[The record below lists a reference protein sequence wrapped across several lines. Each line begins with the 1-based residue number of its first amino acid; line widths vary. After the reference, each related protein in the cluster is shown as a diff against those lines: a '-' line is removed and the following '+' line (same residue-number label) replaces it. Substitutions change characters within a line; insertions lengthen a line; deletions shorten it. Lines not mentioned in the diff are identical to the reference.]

1 MNTLENKAAER
12 AFEAHLSEHQRL
24 IEKICGIYVFTQADR
39 QDLFQEIV
47 IQLWKAY
54 PRFKGESSFGTYVY
68 RIALN
73 TAIAGLRK
81 KKDFIHAYEPKKL
94 PHNPDDNDSALAEEQ
109 LQLLYHSIGKLNDVE
124 KAITLLYLEDKS
136 YREMEAIL
144 GMTEGALRV
153 KMSRIKD
160 KLRQLT
166 K

>member
-1 MNTLENKAAER
+1 MEKQEAER
-12 AFEAHLSEHQRL
+12 QFEVHLREHQRL
-24 IEKICGIYVFTQADR
+24 IEKICSIYVFTEADR

-54 PRFKGESSFGTYVY
+54 PRFKGESSFGTYLY

-81 KKDFIHAYEPKKL
+81 KKKDFIQTYEPEKL
-94 PHNPDDNDSALAEEQ
+94 PHRPDDNSGVVAEEQ
-109 LQLLYHSIGKLNDVE
+109 LQQLYHSIGKLNEVE
-124 KAITLLYLEDKS
+124 KAIVLLYLEDKS
-136 YREMEAIL
+136 YREMETIL